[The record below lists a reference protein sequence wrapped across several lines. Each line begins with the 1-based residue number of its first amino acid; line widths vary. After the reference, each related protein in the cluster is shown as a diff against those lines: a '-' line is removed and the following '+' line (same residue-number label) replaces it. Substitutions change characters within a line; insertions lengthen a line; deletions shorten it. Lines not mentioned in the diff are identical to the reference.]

1 MHPYPRNPSPS
12 LPIPMPAP
20 LAVSAAQA
28 VAIPAVVVPA
38 QPRPTGAQA
47 MPTFSYPSA
56 PVTPA
61 EHIAKGTGKYVLLG
75 YVALAIAILVA
86 TAGSAGMALLL
97 IPIGL
102 IAQHLQAKT
111 VRALIRGSGV
121 QVTPSQMPQ
130 LYAVV
135 ERFAQRL
142 GMKEVPEVYI
152 VEAAVQNGF
161 AVKLGK
167 RDLVLLTD
175 DVVWGALQS
184 RDPHAIG
191 FVIGHELAHVA
202 LGHTGALR
210 GMLRTAFKPLSRA
223 DELTCDN
230 VAAALVGNAD
240 IAVHGVT
247 LLTVGPQLLAYLND
261 AALLEQAEAVCS
273 DKYSKK
279 AEKKLTHPLLLK
291 RIGNLKGFA

>member
-1 MHPYPRNPSPS
+1 MFAPASAVAAPVPVAAKPGA
-12 LPIPMPAP
+12 MPHFQFP
-20 LAVSAAQA
+20 AQA
-28 VAIPAVVVPA
+28 VTAS
-38 QPRPTGAQA
+38 G
-47 MPTFSYPSA
+47 
-56 PVTPA
+56 
-61 EHIAKGTGKYVLLG
+61 HIAKGTGKYVLLG
-75 YVALAIAILVA
+75 YFALGLGILA
-86 TAGSAGMALLL
+86 AAAGSMGLALLL
-97 IPIGL
+97 IPVGML
-102 IAQHLQAKT
+102 IQYFQART

-121 QVTPSQMPQ
+121 QLSPQQMPQ

-135 ERFAQRL
+135 EQFAQRL

-152 VEAAVQNGF
+152 VESSVQNGF

-202 LGHTGALR
+202 LGHTGAFR
-210 GMLRTAFKPLSRA
+210 GMLRAAFKPLSRA
-223 DELTCDN
+223 DELSCDN

-261 AALLEQAEAVCS
+261 AALLAQAESVCA

-279 AEKKLTHPLLLK
+279 AERKLTHPLLLK
-291 RIGNLKGFA
+291 RIGNLKNFA

>member
-1 MHPYPRNPSPS
+1 MHPYPRNPSQS
-12 LPIPMPAP
+12 LPIPMPVAAP
-20 LAVSAAQA
+20 PVAAS
-28 VAIPAVVVPA
+28 PAPQKHA
-38 QPRPTGAQA
+38 GAQV
-47 MPTFSYPSA
+47 MPALTFPSA
-56 PVTPA
+56 EVTPSA
-61 EHIAKGTGKYVLLG
+61 HVAKGTHKYLVLG
-75 YVALAIAILVA
+75 YFALAIAILVA
-86 TAGSAGMALLL
+86 AAGSAGLALLL

-102 IAQHLQAKT
+102 IVQHFQSKT

-121 QVTPSQMPQ
+121 QVSPQQMPQ
-130 LYAVV
+130 LYAVI
-135 ERFAQRL
+135 EQFAQRL

-152 VEAAVQNGF
+152 VEAAMQNGF

-202 LGHTGALR
+202 LGHTGAFR

-230 VAAALVGNAD
+230 VAAALVGNPD
-240 IAVHGVT
+240 VAVHGVT

-261 AALLEQAEAVCS
+261 AALLEQAESVCA